1 MDDVVTQ
8 LGLILTQLRVVRL
21 TVEEIERGTAR
32 YGNFAFAT
40 ATAAGA
46 KFGEPPMFQGALR
59 VYVVNI
65 EDLAP
70 GSGFGGFL
78 EALLGG
84 AGRLFGGFFGSLGG
98 GAVSAA
104 FMPLVIKDLAK
115 LADHVDSIIER
126 LGIGKQAP
134 IAKPSDGTPAAGQ
147 PPAAPGQDLPSTLKS
162 LADTLKILTGLL
174 SDPKPRG
181 PNGPATKEIEPAVSD
196 RFTQMLRLAHTILTD
211 IERVVNGLILL
222 LPIVIGALAWL
233 VSKLDTLKVA
243 FLEVL
248 QFILRNALLLRGV
261 TLAVIFDTVSAAAR
275 LAGSVLG
282 ILANTVTR
290 ILDSIFKIIG
300 AVLTVAIEGLKI
312 LTAALAGVINALTDW
327 LAGPLMVLLERIANS
342 LVFRFLMHVVRVLPA
357 VLPPLHELLREKG
370 DPDKGIKESPALD
383 PTQLRALK
391 DAAAMSMPAPTVL
404 AGATAKVTSTK
415 FPDLLG
421 GLSPGADVTKLPKL
435 LEDQGKIIQD
445 QTAKVF
451 ATAESAVTQLADA
464 LKAAATRGE
473 TDFNARLNKQI
484 TETQKAAASLA
495 SVLDP
500 ALAKA
505 SGKTDTGLELIAR
518 AYEQWVSGG
527 GLELVLHNVDQH
539 FKASPAIPAE
549 IVGAGKTSDKLPVTI
564 EIQDM
569 VIEIEVPAPAS
580 AGAPSV
586 GHDPAGPVG
595 AITGEQC
602 YTKIVAYLHE
612 LKERGGDNLAAGP
625 LFVMHGTGA

>member
-8 LGLILTQLRVVRL
+8 LGLILTQLRIVRL

-46 KFGEPPMFQGALR
+46 KFGEPPMFAGALR

-84 AGRLFGGFFGSLGG
+84 VGRFFGGFFGGLIGG
-98 GAVSAA
+98 TISAA
-104 FMPLVIKDLAK
+104 SVLFIVKDLAK
-115 LADHVDSIIER
+115 LADHVDSILER
-126 LGIGKQAP
+126 LGIGKQVP
-134 IAKPSDGTPAAGQ
+134 VEKGKDGKPKPDQ
-147 PPAAPGQDLPSTLKS
+147 PPAAPGLDLPSTLKS
-162 LADTLKILTGLL
+162 LEETLKTLTGLFQAATAEG
-174 SDPKPRG
+174 PK
-181 PNGPATKEIEPAVSD
+181 ATTSKEVEPAVTD
-196 RFTQMLRLAHTILTD
+196 RWTQMLRIAHTILTD

-222 LPIVIGALAWL
+222 IPLVVGALAWL

-243 FLEVL
+243 FLELL

-261 TLAVIFDTVSAAAR
+261 ALAVIFDTISAAAR
-275 LAGSVLG
+275 LAGTVLD
-282 ILANTVTR
+282 ILADAVKR
-290 ILDSIFKIIG
+290 ILDSIFKIVG
-300 AVLTVAIEGLKI
+300 SVLTIAIDGLRI
-312 LTAALAGVINALTDW
+312 LTAALAAVINALTDW

-342 LVFRFLMHVVRVLPA
+342 LLFRFLMHVVRVLPA
-357 VLPPLHELLREKG
+357 VLPPLYELLREKG

-383 PTQLRALK
+383 SSQLQALK
-391 DAAAMSMPAPTVL
+391 DAAALSLPAPTTL
-404 AGATAKVTSTK
+404 TKATAKVTSTK

-421 GLSPGADVTKLPKL
+421 GLSPEADITKLPKL

-445 QTAKVF
+445 ETAKVF
-451 ATAESAVTQLADA
+451 ATAESAVTKLEDA
-464 LKAAATRGE
+464 LKTAATKGE
-473 TDFNARLNKQI
+473 TDFNARLKVQI
-484 TETQKAAASLA
+484 TEAQKAAASLA

-505 SGKTDTGLELIAR
+505 RVKKETGLELIAQ
-518 AYEQWVSGG
+518 AYEKWVSGG
-527 GLELVLHNVDQH
+527 GLELVLKNVDEH
-539 FKASPAIPAE
+539 FKTSPAIPAE
-549 IVGAGKTSDKLPVTI
+549 IVGAAKSSEKVPVTI

-569 VIEIEVPAPAS
+569 VIEIEVPTPPGANASPADKAAIGA
-580 AGAPSV
+580 AGS
-586 GHDPAGPVG
+586 
-595 AITGEQC
+595 ITGEEC
-602 YTKIVAYLHE
+602 YTKLIAYLHE

-625 LFVMHGTGA
+625 LFAQHGTGA

>member
-84 AGRLFGGFFGSLGG
+84 VGRFFGGFFGGLIGG
-98 GAVSAA
+98 TISAA
-104 FMPLVIKDLAK
+104 SVLFIIKDLAK
-115 LADHVDSIIER
+115 LADHVDSILER

-134 IAKPSDGTPAAGQ
+134 VEKDKDGKPKPGQ
-147 PPAAPGQDLPSTLKS
+147 PPPAPGLDLPNLLKS
-162 LADTLKILTGLL
+162 LEESLKTLTGLFEAATTAG
-174 SDPKPRG
+174 PKAST
-181 PNGPATKEIEPAVSD
+181 NKEVEPAVTD
-196 RFTQMLRLAHTILTD
+196 RWTQMLRLAHTMLTD
-211 IERVVNGLILL
+211 IARVVNGLILL
-222 LPIVIGALAWL
+222 IPLVVGALAWL
-233 VSKLDTLKVA
+233 ISKLDTLKVA
-243 FLEVL
+243 FLELL

-261 TLAVIFDTVSAAAR
+261 ALAVIFDTISAAAR
-275 LAGSVLG
+275 LAGTVLG
-282 ILANTVTR
+282 ILADAVKS

-300 AVLTVAIEGLKI
+300 AVLTVAIDGLKI
-312 LTAALAGVINALTDW
+312 LTAALAAVINALTDW

-342 LVFRFLMHVVRVLPA
+342 LLFRFLMHVVRVLPA
-357 VLPPLHELLREKG
+357 VLPPLYELLREKG
-370 DPDKGIKESPALD
+370 DPDKGIKESPPLD
-383 PTQLRALK
+383 STQLQALK
-391 DAAAMSMPAPTVL
+391 DAAALSLPSPTTFT
-404 AGATAKVTSTK
+404 GAVTKVTSTK

-421 GLSPGADVTKLPKL
+421 GLSPAADITKLPKL
-435 LEDQGKIIQD
+435 LADQGKVIQD
-445 QTAKVF
+445 ETAKVF
-451 ATAESAVTQLADA
+451 ATAEAAVTKLDTA
-464 LKAAATRGE
+464 LKAAATKGE
-473 TDFNARLNKQI
+473 ADFNARLKTQI
-484 TETQKAAASLA
+484 AEAEKAASTLA

-505 SGKTDTGLELIAR
+505 RVKKETGLELVAQ
-518 AYEQWVSGG
+518 AYEKWASGG
-527 GLELVLHNVDQH
+527 GLELVLKNVDEH
-539 FKASPAIPAE
+539 FKTSPAVPAE
-549 IVGAGKTSDKLPVTI
+549 ILGAGKSSEKVPVTI

-569 VIEIEVPAPAS
+569 VIEIEVPPP
-580 AGAPSV
+580 AGAASPSTDKGV
-586 GHDPAGPVG
+586 IGPIG
-595 AITGEQC
+595 AITGEEC

-625 LFVMHGTGA
+625 LFVQHGTGA